1 MLPPLASISTAISI
15 LQATSNQQQQ
25 STESSSTTEEG
36 ALSVCNLMGLRC
48 DLQYAIRN
56 WQWHRG
62 VERLIKRNLQLQ
74 SRGCISNKLH
84 SE

>member
-1 MLPPLASISTAISI
+1 
-15 LQATSNQQQQ
+15 
-25 STESSSTTEEG
+25 
-36 ALSVCNLMGLRC
+36 MGLRC

-84 SE
+84 SECDGKRRRKRERDRERVNKTAGERWKC